1 MFDGDPIQMTFGE
14 QLKTWRVE
22 AQLNQ
27 RDFGAKVGIDFTY
40 LSKIENGRMP
50 PPSEAAIYKMAEV
63 LEKDPD
69 ILLQLAQKVP
79 HDLRPIINNSRE
91 APALLRA
98 ISGLSEENVAELR
111 KMAEDMKK
119 DQ

>member
-1 MFDGDPIQMTFGE
+1 MTFGE
-14 QLKTWRVE
+14 QLKTWRTE

-50 PPSEAAIYKMAEV
+50 PPSEATICKMAEV

-79 HDLRPIINNSRE
+79 QDLRPIISNSRE

-98 ISGLSEENVAELR
+98 IDGWNDDKVARLR
-111 KMAEDMKK
+111 QIAEDMNREK
-119 DQ
+119 